1 MNCHKGY
8 RGKIMCQVIEE
19 LADKRAETKRIDTSF
34 YLVKNLMDSMNLTV
48 EQAMEALKIAEDDKA
63 EILKRM

>member
-1 MNCHKGY
+1 
-8 RGKIMCQVIEE
+8 MCQVIEE

-34 YLVKNLMDSMNLTV
+34 CLVKNLMDSMNLTV

-63 EILKRM
+63 EILKRI

>member
-1 MNCHKGY
+1 
-8 RGKIMCQVIEE
+8 
-19 LADKRAETKRIDTSF
+19 
-34 YLVKNLMDSMNLTV
+34 MDSMNLNV